1 MTHAAADRRAR
12 ASDDDATAP
21 FILDRSAERV
31 SEPPD
36 AASEPE
42 SDGPAVDDNES
53 PLPPARL
60 DRAGRRATRFVA
72 AALFVDALVLLV
84 LVGVSGVRISEAGAG
99 IPDLMVGGLA
109 LILALPCLLGA
120 YSLRRVGHL
129 DATGDAH
136 LFAHGIGHLRGFF
149 LVKAAVLFTALGL
162 SCFAFSL
169 IASFL
174 ALS

>member
-12 ASDDDATAP
+12 AVEDDATAP

-36 AASEPE
+36 AAEERGEGEP
-42 SDGPAVDDNES
+42 AT

-72 AALFVDALVLLV
+72 AALFVDALALLA
-84 LVGVSGVRISEAGAG
+84 LVGVSAVRISEAGAG

-120 YSLRRVGHL
+120 HSLRRVGHL

-136 LFAHGIGHLRGFF
+136 LFANGIGHLRGFF
-149 LVKAAVLFTALGL
+149 LLKATVLFTALGL

>member
-1 MTHAAADRRAR
+1 VTHAAADRRAR
-12 ASDDDATAP
+12 GSEDDATAP
-21 FILDRSAERV
+21 FVLDRSAERV
-31 SEPPD
+31 SEPPHVED
-36 AASEPE
+36 RGEVEP
-42 SDGPAVDDNES
+42 AT

-72 AALFVDALVLLV
+72 AALFLDALVLLA
-84 LVGVSGVRISEAGAG
+84 LVGVSTVRISEAGAG

-120 YSLRRVGHL
+120 HSLRRVGHL

-136 LFAHGIGHLRGFF
+136 LFANGIGHLRGFF
-149 LVKAAVLFTALGL
+149 LLKATVLFTALGL